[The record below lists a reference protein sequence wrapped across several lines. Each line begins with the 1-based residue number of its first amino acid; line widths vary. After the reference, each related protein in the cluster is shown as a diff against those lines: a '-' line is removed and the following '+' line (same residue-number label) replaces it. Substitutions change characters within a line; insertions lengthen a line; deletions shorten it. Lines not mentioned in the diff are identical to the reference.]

1 MRRHGGSLNPVRI
14 RNKDK
19 LKPIDLVDRRNQKLR
34 VLLQKAEYAMQVGD
48 DVVQDDDEDDGGSG
62 SESN

>member
-1 MRRHGGSLNPVRI
+1 MYGSLNPIRI

-19 LKPIDLVDRRNQKLR
+19 LKPIDLADRRNQKLR
-34 VLLQKAEYAMQVGD
+34 GVLQKAEYAMQAGD
-48 DVVQDDDEDDGGSG
+48 DVVRDDDEDDGGSG